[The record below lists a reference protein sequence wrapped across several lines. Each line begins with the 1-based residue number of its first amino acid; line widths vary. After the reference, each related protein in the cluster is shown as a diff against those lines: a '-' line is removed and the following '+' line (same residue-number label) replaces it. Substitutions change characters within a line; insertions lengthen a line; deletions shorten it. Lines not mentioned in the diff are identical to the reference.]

1 MKISWRAG
9 ILALT
14 LSTLSACAHRDLTA
28 PCEAGAG
35 LFGWLDGS
43 ANAFAC
49 EPLRPINDGGG
60 IGLR

>member
-43 ANAFAC
+43 GNAFAC
-49 EPLRPINDGGG
+49 EPMRRVNPEGDD
-60 IGLR
+60 GLR